1 MDKRRK
7 NRIASPRGMILHL
20 ILLLFT
26 PHLFASSRTSTDVV
40 YMTNGDKIT
49 CEIRSL
55 SQGQLTVKQKYANST
70 VTLDWLRVDH
80 IESVQRFVVI
90 DTQGRIFSG
99 VLTETAIDHMVWI
112 DGPPK
117 NQVPHDEVV
126 SIQQTG
132 KTLFKSL
139 QGDIDLGISFA
150 QSNAQKNLTVQGDLN
165 YQGTKSIGSL
175 SVSSQFTTQKE
186 TSNTDETTLKSGLF
200 RELRKSKWYGGGI
213 ANFLSSSEQ
222 QINLQTTVGGA
233 FAVRPVFTNKTNL
246 ALFGGLT
253 YTNQSDASDTT
264 STASANSIDAAAA
277 VQYSTFRFD
286 STSFDTTIWVYPGL
300 TTPGR
305 VRMTLNQDIYFKF
318 YRDFY
323 VRASF
328 YDNFDNRP
336 VVGAPSNN
344 LGFTS
349 TVGWSFR

>member
-1 MDKRRK
+1 M
-7 NRIASPRGMILHL
+7 M
-20 ILLLFT
+20 
-26 PHLFASSRTSTDVV
+26 
-40 YMTNGDKIT
+40 NGDKIT

-70 VTLDWLRVDH
+70 VVLDWLKVDH
-80 IESVQRFVVI
+80 IDSVQRFVVI

-99 VLTETAIDHMVWI
+99 VLSETAVDHMVSI

-117 NQVPHDEVV
+117 NQVPHNEVV

-132 KTLFKSL
+132 KTFVKSL
-139 QGDIDLGISFA
+139 KGDIDAGVSFT
-150 QSNAQKNLTVQGDLN
+150 QSNTQGNLTVQGDLN
-165 YQGTKSIGSL
+165 YQGTKTLGSL
-175 SVSSQFTTQKE
+175 NVSSQFSTQEK

-200 RELRKSKWYGGGI
+200 RQLRKSKWYGGGI
-213 ANFLSSSEQ
+213 ANLLSSSEQ

-233 FAVRPVFTNKTNL
+233 LAVRPVLTNKTNL
-246 ALFGGLT
+246 SLFGGLT
-253 YTNQSDASDTT
+253 YTNQNDDSNTT
-264 STASANSIDAAAA
+264 STVSANGIDAAAA

-300 TTPGR
+300 TTLGR
-305 VRMTLNQDIYFKF
+305 VRMTFNEDIYFKF

-323 VRASF
+323 VRGSF

-344 LGFTS
+344 FGFTS